1 MTDTKSS
8 DDVIAVSREMPPSA
22 SKTPSPEKEIVP
34 ANQKKRKPPPTL
46 GKSLVGLCKI
56 AAKHLPLVVGV
67 YAMGYFNFSIAWIL
81 GIVGITA
88 ATDQWRKER
97 NYRMSTA
104 RASALYSDKDVI
116 MARVSDLP
124 SWVFFPDFD
133 RAEWLNKILKQV
145 WPNVGHYVRNIIL
158 EAVQPGIRESLKA
171 YKLGGFKMDKI
182 SLGTMPFRVGGVKV
196 YDKNVSRNEI
206 VMDMDICYAG
216 DCDIRF
222 SIKGLKGG
230 IKDFQ
235 MSGMLRVIMKPLI
248 SQIPLFGGIQIFFLN
263 SPSVDFNLIGVVD
276 VLDMP
281 GLNGILRRVIIEQIG
296 AFLVLPNKLSFTL
309 SDVVSPIVVKIPEPS
324 GVLRVRVIEAK
335 QLMKMDRVL
344 GIGKSDP
351 YAIITVGSQEFRTK
365 TIYNTVNP
373 KWDFYCEYVV
383 SERRS
388 QLCFLR
394 MFDRDETG
402 GEDDPLGK
410 ATIDIY
416 SIAKAGKKDMWVTL
430 EDVKSGMIH
439 LELTWFSLMDDP
451 VMLKMHAAETQSMG
465 LSSALLIVY
474 VDSATSLPSA
484 RTSSKPDP
492 YVIVTA
498 GNRSEQTSARMRT
511 CDPTW
516 EQALVFLVCNPE
528 SDDLYLKVMDQ
539 KTGGE
544 LGGEKITL
552 VSLLTL
558 PNMELS
564 HQPLSL
570 KNSGPESKLIVSIRL
585 KVMVPGQPMEG
596 NESILDTGDFAS
608 DPPLPSTPPPS
619 SSDSMKAKPEPK
631 SDAPGGND
639 MQTSA
644 SGSSSSAAGD
654 TISLGGRSE
663 QTSLLDKS
671 MSSSTNTLVSAAKLS
686 LDRESNSS
694 IRRRQKGGLP
704 PGVVSQVQLT
714 LRYSSQRQRLIIVV
728 HKVSQLPGGDQPD
741 PPDPYVKLYLLP
753 DRSTNSK
760 RKTEIVKDTVNPV
773 FDETFEYT
781 VVPIDLPSRELEVS
795 VINRKGRFARSPLM
809 CSCVVILGHHDLTQA
824 VTQWFEMKPSE

>member
-1 MTDTKSS
+1 MTDTKST
-8 DDVIAVSREMPPSA
+8 DDVTISREMSSSS
-22 SKTPSPEKEIVP
+22 SKTSSVEKEIVP
-34 ANQKKRKPPPTL
+34 VNRSIKKKKPNSVS
-46 GKSLVGLCKI
+46 KSLVGLCKI
-56 AAKHLPLVVGV
+56 AAKHLPLVFGV

-104 RASALYSDKDVI
+104 RASAIYDDKDVI

-158 EAVQPGIRESLKA
+158 ESVQPGIRESLKA
-171 YKLGGFKMDKI
+171 YKLGGFKMEKI

-222 SIKGLKGG
+222 SVKGLKGG

-235 MSGMLRVIMKPLI
+235 MSGMLRVVMKPLI

-296 AFLVLPNKLSFTL
+296 AFLVLPNKLTFTL
-309 SDVVSPIVVKIPEPS
+309 SDVVSPIAVKIPEPS
-324 GVLRVRVIEAK
+324 GVLRVRVVEAK

-351 YAIITVGSQEFRTK
+351 YAIVTVGSQEFRTK

-373 KWDFYCEYVV
+373 KWDFYCEFVV
-383 SERRS
+383 HEGRS

-394 MFDRDETG
+394 IFDRDETTG
-402 GEDDPLGK
+402 DDDSLGK
-410 ATIDIY
+410 ATVDIY
-416 SIAKAGKKDMWVTL
+416 SVAKVGKKDMWVTL

-451 VMLKMHAAETQSMG
+451 VMLKMHAAETQSLG

-544 LGGEKITL
+544 LGMEKITL

-558 PNMELS
+558 PEMELS

-596 NESILDTGDFAS
+596 DTILDTGDFATE
-608 DPPLPSTPPPS
+608 PPSTPPPPPPPPS
-619 SSDSMKAKPEPK
+619 AETVKVKPDPK
-631 SDAPGGND
+631 PDVPVGND
-639 MQTSA
+639 TQNSTPA
-644 SGSSSSAAGD
+644 PSAAASD
-654 TISLGGRSE
+654 TVSLSGISER
-663 QTSLLDKS
+663 TSSLDKS
-671 MSSSTNTLVSAAKLS
+671 MSSSTNTLSVTKTS
-686 LDRESNSS
+686 LDRESS

-760 RKTEIVKDTVNPV
+760 RKTDIVKDTVNPV

-781 VVPIDLPSRELEVS
+781 VAPIDLPARELEVS

-809 CSCVVILGHHDLTQA
+809 CSCVVILGHHDLSQA
-824 VTQWFEMKPSE
+824 VTQWFDLKPSE

>member
-1 MTDTKSS
+1 MTDTKST
-8 DDVIAVSREMPPSA
+8 DDVTISREMSSSS
-22 SKTPSPEKEIVP
+22 SKTSSPEKEIVP
-34 ANQKKRKPPPTL
+34 INRSVKKKKPNTVS
-46 GKSLVGLCKI
+46 KSLVGFCKI
-56 AAKHLPLVVGV
+56 AAKHLPLVFGV

-104 RASALYSDKDVI
+104 RASAIYDDKDVI

-158 EAVQPGIRESLKA
+158 ESVQPGIRESLKA
-171 YKLGGFKMDKI
+171 YKLGGFKMEKI

-222 SIKGLKGG
+222 SVKGLKGG

-235 MSGMLRVIMKPLI
+235 MSGMLRVVMKPLI

-309 SDVVSPIVVKIPEPS
+309 SDVVSPIAVKIPEPS
-324 GVLRVRVIEAK
+324 GVLRVRVVEAK

-351 YAIITVGSQEFRTK
+351 YAIVTVGSQEFRTK
-365 TIYNTVNP
+365 TISNTINP
-373 KWDFYCEYVV
+373 KWDFYCEFVAH
-383 SERRS
+383 EQRS

-394 MFDRDETG
+394 IFDRDETTG
-402 GEDDPLGK
+402 DDDSLGK
-410 ATIDIY
+410 ATVDIY
-416 SIAKAGKKDMWVTL
+416 SIAKVGKKDMWVTL

-451 VMLKMHAAETQSMG
+451 VMLKMHAAETQSLG

-544 LGGEKITL
+544 LGMEKITL

-558 PNMELS
+558 PEMELS

-585 KVMVPGQPMEG
+585 KVMVPGQPIEG
-596 NESILDTGDFAS
+596 NDSILDTGDFATE
-608 DPPLPSTPPPS
+608 PPRTPPPS
-619 SSDSMKAKPEPK
+619 AEIVKVKPEPK
-631 SDAPGGND
+631 PDVPVGND
-639 MQTSA
+639 TQNSTPAPSAVASDTVSLSGTSERT
-644 SGSSSSAAGD
+644 SS
-654 TISLGGRSE
+654 
-663 QTSLLDKS
+663 LDKS
-671 MSSSTNTLVSAAKLS
+671 MSSSTNTLSAIKTG
-686 LDRESNSS
+686 LDRESS

-714 LRYSSQRQRLIIVV
+714 LRYSSQRQRLIVVV

-753 DRSTNSK
+753 DRSANSK

-781 VVPIDLPSRELEVS
+781 VAPIDLPARELEVS

-809 CSCVVILGHHDLTQA
+809 CSCVIILGHHDLSQA
-824 VTQWFEMKPSE
+824 VTQWFDLKPSE